1 MCKVGGP
8 RCNGSHTPSTAQ
20 RARRKANK
28 AYRRGLADEVL
39 AKTGDEDLAKRVRQ
53 ARMTDLHEVAHIA
66 GIDTDAVA
74 RKCGE
79 ATYTGPDGETA
90 TVDVRAPGQTR
101 RTEADEKSKQLFSD
115 VYTATQGKGEPND
128 TQRALLNGDRD
139 AVDELADNYE
149 TDRDDINDL
158 ARGLGDLSDEELIAR
173 SKEMS
178 DKYNS
183 MLRSYGEDGI
193 DRDTLNAA
201 HSAREELA
209 NRGYDRFGNKYPY
222 DLDAPISGI
231 DDDND
236 SAEYQKAAA
245 YARDINDMQDSKW
258 AMSTNNDFVR
268 NRAMFEELAS
278 RSPDEETRKLY
289 AEMAARM
296 DHQAA
301 LSGPID
307 EHSQAGLVSLG
318 YTRAA
323 IVEGRSDKAMSDLYD
338 ELDWLSSSAKSP
350 SERVHLDKAREE
362 MDEYIDRNG
371 IENDTYARR
380 LTDKA
385 SDNYADLTMTDAPS
399 DMSDEQLR
407 NAMEEMTHARSDI
420 YRHSSNPEVRAK
432 ADALAG
438 PVAQEYARR
447 IDSMDDMTNVPAY
460 MWPENTEGKTM
471 PDNRT
476 IADNATFYYGLSEPT
491 KTERESMP
499 DNEYGPTLRGVA
511 ADGTI
516 VYGTDSDT
524 LSMITPPSKDELPD
538 PDARRDYIDMKL
550 AAAESSSDRGGQ
562 FSYTDTSD
570 AADFATARNE
580 YNSLAGSNVGR
591 LGGNPAQAADAK
603 KYLDTHPAPTGNG
616 DDDIKEMAERVRA
629 RNDIQDAIDVRT
641 DKETSPGMRAY
652 ARHQAMRERQ
662 TLARALD
669 SQLRAGGSYNSFV
682 ESSGG
687 MDYTTAFDMV
697 ERRQAQGIVG
707 DPETTAKNT
716 ASIKKKFAEAAESGK
731 EPNYSSMGRYLKSK
745 PDPAYERAEKIVE
758 SANDRLGTGDYGTST
773 DSFVTSPRRTSQ
785 SWNKSAPSDS
795 FEDIIDHT
803 NEMNPAEGM
812 SWKTRADSDIA
823 ASYTRNVAVPKMVK
837 TMTDDVE
844 PVGSD
849 GTYTEVR
856 VSPGSVQ
863 ESTIDSMLKDVEDVR
878 LDSYNMP
885 GGAMEGI
892 TRNAAGKRSREV
904 AADNYS
910 TVYAHTV
917 STLGE
922 RHADENEYGIDE
934 GNRADYEAST
944 RLRTA
949 YINRLSELY
958 SRAESGD
965 RAAAEE
971 LVDTAAAANAEIDSV
986 VVRRQYVAENQES
999 LF

>member
-53 ARMTDLHEVAHIA
+53 ARMTDLHEVAQIA

-101 RTEADEKSKQLFSD
+101 RTEADEKSKQLFAD

-158 ARGLGDLSDEELIAR
+158 AHGLGDLSDEELIAR
-173 SKEMS
+173 NKDMA
-178 DKYNS
+178 DKYRAMLNS
-183 MLRSYGEDGI
+183 QGEDGI

-201 HSAREELA
+201 HAAQRELA
-209 NRGYDRFGNKYPY
+209 KRGYDRFGNKYPY
-222 DLDAPISGI
+222 DLDSPISGI

-245 YARDINDMQDSKW
+245 YARDINDMHDNKW
-258 AMSTNNDFVR
+258 AMSTSRDFAR
-268 NRAMFEELAS
+268 NEAMFKEMAS
-278 RSPDEETRKLY
+278 RAEDEETRKLY

-296 DHQAA
+296 EHRGSLSDPLRNDEVSA
-301 LSGPID
+301 LATHGYVR
-307 EHSQAGLVSLG
+307 AGIAQ
-318 YTRAA
+318 R
-323 IVEGRSDKAMSDLYD
+323 RDDKTMAEMYD
-338 ELDWLSSSAKSP
+338 ELDGIRKNA
-350 SERVHLDKAREE
+350 SEKELHDLDKAREE

-385 SDNYADLTMTDAPS
+385 SDNYADLTRMNEPS

-420 YRHSSNPEVRAK
+420 YRHSSNPEVRAT

-447 IDSMDDMTNVPAY
+447 IDGMDDMTNVPAY

-491 KTERESMP
+491 KTERESIP

-524 LSMITPPSKDELPD
+524 LSMITPPSKDDLSD

-570 AADFATARNE
+570 AADFAAARNE
-580 YNSLAGSNVGR
+580 YNSLADSNVGR

-603 KYLDTHPAPTGNG
+603 KYLDTHPAPAGHG
-616 DDDIKEMAERVRA
+616 DEDIKEMAERVRA
-629 RNDIQDAIDVRT
+629 RNDIQDAIDART

-662 TLARALD
+662 NLARALD
-669 SQLRAGGSYNSFV
+669 SQLRAGGSYTSFV

-697 ERRQAQGIVG
+697 ERRQSQGIVG

-745 PDPAYERAEKIVE
+745 PDPAYEQAEKIVE
-758 SANDRLGTGDYGTST
+758 SANDRLGTGDYGSST
-773 DSFVTSPRRTSQ
+773 DSFITSPRRTSQ

-795 FEDIIDHT
+795 FEDIIDRT
-803 NEMNPAEGM
+803 NDMNPAEGM

-863 ESTIDSMLKDVEDVR
+863 ESTIDSMLKDVEDMR
-878 LDSYNMP
+878 LDSYDMP
-885 GGAMEGI
+885 GGSMEGI

-934 GNRADYEAST
+934 SNRADYEAST

-971 LVDTAAAANAEIDSV
+971 LVDTAAAANSEIDSV